1 MWQKRYLIFFLTYF
15 HIFVSSFRCGSVFDQ
30 RRLNDV
36 TFSILEEKRLNA
48 QTISLRPYYH
58 HCCTNIN
65 ATRILKKNLLSG
77 FRATKF
83 LCNQY
88 CTIKKTW
95 IPLER
100 HEILR
105 KLPGTN
111 KRTDVNEISFYQSV
125 RDFLKENCCVR
136 QRKQVE
142 KMNKTN

>member
-1 MWQKRYLIFFLTYF
+1 M
-15 HIFVSSFRCGSVFDQ
+15 SSFRCGSVFDQ
-30 RRLNDV
+30 QRLNDV
-36 TFSILEEKRLNA
+36 TFWILEEKRLNA

-58 HCCTNIN
+58 RCCTNIY
-65 ATRILKKNLLSG
+65 ATRILKKKNLLYG
-77 FRATKF
+77 FRVTKF
-83 LCNQY
+83 LYNQY
-88 CTIKKTW
+88 CTIKETW

-125 RDFLKENCCVR
+125 PDFLKENCRVR

-142 KMNKTN
+142 KMNKAN